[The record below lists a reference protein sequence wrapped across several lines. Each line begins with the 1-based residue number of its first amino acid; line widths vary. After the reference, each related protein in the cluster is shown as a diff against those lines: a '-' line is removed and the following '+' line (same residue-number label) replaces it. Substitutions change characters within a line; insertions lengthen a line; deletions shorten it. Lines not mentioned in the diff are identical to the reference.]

1 MATERQLSSR
11 VAMCLLHAV
20 SLGSWML
27 GILRLW
33 VGGGQG
39 GQPMFHPSPQPPTR
53 SDHFPGLTPNLF
65 CAPHLHCFIPV
76 SAFLPSFELCIV
88 RILLTYITKIARDIS
103 AFRKSWIQ
111 VSPPAASES
120 ASPLRAPFL
129 SVFFSVSMALILLDV
144 HLLTLPQALPNVC

>member
-11 VAMCLLHAV
+11 VAMCPLHAV

-33 VGGGQG
+33 GGVD
-39 GQPMFHPSPQPPTR
+39 SPCSTLLSQPPTH
-53 SDHFPGLTPNLF
+53 SDHFPGLTPILF
-65 CAPHLHCFIPV
+65 CAPHLHCFILVP
-76 SAFLPSFELCIV
+76 ALLPSFELCIV
-88 RILLTYITKIARDIS
+88 RILLTYITKIARAIS

-129 SVFFSVSMALILLDV
+129 SVFFSVSMAPILLDV
-144 HLLTLPQALPNVC
+144 YLHCSATQSWDF